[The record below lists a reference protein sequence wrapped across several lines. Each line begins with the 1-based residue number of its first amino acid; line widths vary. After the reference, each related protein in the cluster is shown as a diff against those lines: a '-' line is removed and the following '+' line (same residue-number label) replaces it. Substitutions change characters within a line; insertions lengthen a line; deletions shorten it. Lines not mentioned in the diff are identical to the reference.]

1 MNLRQMEYLL
11 TIKETGNISRAA
23 EKCYI
28 SQSGMSQQLSNIEKE
43 IGAPLF
49 LRMNNQLFPTREGDI
64 YLRYAKEILG
74 MHARA
79 MKEIEDCRNPDRGRI
94 LIGVSPERGNAM
106 LQQIFPVFQKDFP
119 DIHFHIVENHLSE
132 LEQMVCNSQVD
143 ISESAYTPQ
152 VPSSL
157 NDQVKHIDLYRERIM
172 LIIPNTPYFQ
182 KKLEGLGAEEEGSVV
197 DLRDFQ
203 DERFVIP
210 TDTRIRL
217 RSVVDWTFHTAE
229 FTPNIVLETSNN
241 LAALNFVSEGNY
253 LSLIPQSYRYSIY
266 GQTNQ
271 IYYRALKQDPYWI
284 RSLIYRKQTKLTGA
298 EKRLVRLIKDFHA
311 PVIEKLGQDS

>member
-1 MNLRQMEYLL
+1 
-11 TIKETGNISRAA
+11 
-23 EKCYI
+23 
-28 SQSGMSQQLSNIEKE
+28 MSQQLSNIEKE

-74 MHARA
+74 MHTRA

-157 NDQVKHIDLYRERIM
+157 NDQVKHIDLYRERIV
-172 LIIPNTPYFQ
+172 LIIPNTPLFPE
-182 KKLEGLGAEEEGSVV
+182 KAGGAWRRRGRQRCGSQG
-197 DLRDFQ
+197 F
-203 DERFVIP
+203 
-210 TDTRIRL
+210 
-217 RSVVDWTFHTAE
+217 S
-229 FTPNIVLETSNN
+229 
-241 LAALNFVSEGNY
+241 G
-253 LSLIPQSYRYSIY
+253 
-266 GQTNQ
+266 
-271 IYYRALKQDPYWI
+271 
-284 RSLIYRKQTKLTGA
+284 
-298 EKRLVRLIKDFHA
+298 
-311 PVIEKLGQDS
+311 